1 MQATLTPT
9 FTSTNP
15 DTISLLRKVDLN
27 LIVVFEAVM
36 AERNVTRAARIL
48 NMSQPAVSNA
58 LSRLRALFDDELF
71 ERMGRGIVPTV
82 RAEQLQSSL
91 SHVMHIIRDELPNS
105 RFEAESS
112 CRNYHIVLRAPQDQ
126 RYLSELITQVSENA
140 PGVSLSLISE
150 THPTHAPLNQNTDFV
165 IDMEPVMTE
174 GFTSSL
180 LLSDELVVVFAEDH
194 PRLNQYLNLTFDCL
208 QVEKMAVTANMQSR
222 LQKINALS
230 KKPTYLSSSLDE
242 VMTIVANTDLISV
255 APRRVVEQLGSQF
268 NIRVLPLPGK
278 DDRFNTYLNWHQAN
292 EKDDSHAWMKQQIQ
306 SVFEHAFPFVVK

>member
-91 SHVMHIIRDELPNS
+91 SHAMHIIRDELPNS
-105 RFEAESS
+105 RFVAESS

-126 RYLSELITQVSENA
+126 RYLSNLITQVSKQA
-140 PGVSLSLISE
+140 PGITLSLISE
-150 THPTHAPLNQNTDFV
+150 ANQATTSLNQNVDFV
-165 IDMEPVMTE
+165 IDVEPVMSE
-174 GFTSSL
+174 GFTNSL
-180 LLSDELVVVFAEDH
+180 LVSDELVVVFANNH
-194 PRLNQYLNLTFDCL
+194 PRLAQYSNLCFEFL
-208 QVEKMAVTANMQSR
+208 QAEKVAVTANMQSR
-222 LQKINALS
+222 VQKIKALS
-230 KKPTYLSSSLDE
+230 QKPTYLSSSLDE
-242 VMTIVANTDLISV
+242 VMAVVANTDLITV
-255 APRRVVEQLGSQF
+255 APRRVIEQAGSQF
-268 NIRVLPLPGK
+268 DICMLPLPGK

-292 EKDDSHAWMKQQIQ
+292 EKDGSHTWMKEQIQ
-306 SVFEHAFPFVVK
+306 SVFESSLPFIAK